1 MGEEP
6 PVAMSDEE
14 SAYYRVAED
23 HFAALR
29 GTPFLLSPKDFALL
43 RKWWREDVPLAAV
56 VAGIGEA
63 FERRREREEDP
74 ISSLA
79 YCRHAVARHAKR
91 LAAARAGTEGAPEP
105 LDIRVALARL
115 GAAVGAAA
123 EAWAA
128 SAPVASVLADLRRA
142 ISSLPAEGDPA
153 ALEETLAALEF
164 TTLDALLE
172 SIPAER
178 RRNLEADI
186 EAEIAGQPMTEEAMN
201 RTRRALRLKAVRA
214 MVGLPRLELGSHEA

>member
-6 PVAMSDEE
+6 PVAMSDDE
-14 SAYYRVAED
+14 SEYYRVAED

-43 RKWWREDVPLAAV
+43 RKWWREAVPLAAV

-91 LAAARAGTEGAPEP
+91 LAAARAGAAGAPEP
-105 LDIRVALARL
+105 LDVGAALTRL
-115 GAAVGAAA
+115 ASAVGAAA
-123 EAWAA
+123 GAWAG
-128 SAPVASVLADLRRA
+128 SAPIASVLADLQRA
-142 ISSLPAEGDPA
+142 ISSLPAGGDPA
-153 ALEETLAALEF
+153 ALEETLSALEF

-172 SIPAER
+172 AIPADR
-178 RRNLEADI
+178 RLGLESGV
-186 EAEIAGQPMTEEAMN
+186 EAEIAGQTMTEEAIV

-214 MVGLPRLELGSHEA
+214 MIGLPRLELGSHAA